1 MTDKLHTLLYSIG
14 DSQAN
19 GSMRKY
25 GLVQNYKAA
34 PLWSFDLTFKT
45 WAYCENATK
54 IKTNSLR
61 LLGCRKYQCQV

>member
-1 MTDKLHTLLYSIG
+1 MTDKFHTLLYSIG

-34 PLWSFDLTFKT
+34 PCEALT
-45 WAYCENATK
+45 
-54 IKTNSLR
+54 
-61 LLGCRKYQCQV
+61 